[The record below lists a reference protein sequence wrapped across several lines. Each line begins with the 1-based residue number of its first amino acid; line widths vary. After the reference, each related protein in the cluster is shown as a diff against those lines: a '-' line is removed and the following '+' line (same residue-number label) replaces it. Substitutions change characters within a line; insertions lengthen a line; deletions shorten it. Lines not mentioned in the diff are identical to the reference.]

1 MKSLFRITWKFL
13 SERHRSAA
21 RAICY
26 GLTSNTTDNWF
37 KVSRILHFRLSPE
50 ERAVLAYM
58 CLRSLEADQRSKIY
72 HTLEGLEERLG
83 FPVPGVIDEIA
94 DEADFWATN
103 SSKEERRAYISAIIR
118 HISDDDR
125 KVVANFIMG
134 RT

>member
-1 MKSLFRITWKFL
+1 
-13 SERHRSAA
+13 
-21 RAICY
+21 
-26 GLTSNTTDNWF
+26 
-37 KVSRILHFRLSPE
+37 
-50 ERAVLAYM
+50 M

-94 DEADFWATN
+94 DEADWWATT

-118 HISDDDR
+118 HISEDDQ